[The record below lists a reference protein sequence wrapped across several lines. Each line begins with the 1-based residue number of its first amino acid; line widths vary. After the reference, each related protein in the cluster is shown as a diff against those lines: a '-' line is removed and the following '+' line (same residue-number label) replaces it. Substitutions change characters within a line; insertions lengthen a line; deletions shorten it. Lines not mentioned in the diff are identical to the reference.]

1 VNLNVGLNIDLS
13 STELAHYSRHIQ
25 LSQVGLVGQKKLK
38 AASVL
43 CIGAGGLGCPA
54 LNYLAAAGVGKIGI
68 IDADVV
74 EASNLQRQILYT
86 QADIGQSK
94 ALTAQAR
101 LQAINPHIDIIAYPE
116 RFTAD
121 NAEKIAS
128 EYDIILDGCDNFS
141 TRFLS
146 NDVAYFLKKPLV
158 YGAIFQFEGQV
169 SVFDFS
175 HNDATSRQQL
185 DNGKQEILDEQGA
198 RDRTVERGVDNNAT
212 QEKRQSVES
221 DLHAKS
227 RSLPCYRCLLSNMP
241 APDAVPNCA
250 EAGVFG
256 VLPSIIGSFQAIEVI
271 KYIVGVGDL
280 LTGKLLHYDTLTHRS
295 HTIKLAADPACPLCS
310 EQATIKSIKQEQEAG
325 CSIPTD
331 SNPHHS
337 TPNPEIM
344 NLDVPTFI
352 NRMQA
357 NPSAKIIDIRQ
368 PEELDTYGAIQ
379 GHIHIPLNELPA
391 NLETLSP
398 DDELL
403 FYCQSGKRSLI
414 ALEFFL
420 EQGYNPERIAHLEG
434 GHMAWVREA

>member
-1 VNLNVGLNIDLS
+1 MNLNADLNLDLS
-13 STELAHYSRHIQ
+13 SAELAHYSRHIQ
-25 LSQVGLVGQKKLK
+25 LSQVGLAGQKKLK
-38 AASVL
+38 EASVL

-68 IDADVV
+68 VDADVV
-74 EASNLQRQILYT
+74 DASNLQRQVLYT
-86 QADIGQSK
+86 QADIGKSK
-94 ALTAQAR
+94 TLTAQAR
-101 LQAINPHIDIIAYPE
+101 LQAINPHIDVVAYQE

-121 NAEKIAS
+121 NAEKIAK
-128 EYDIILDGCDNFS
+128 EYDVILDGCDNFS
-141 TRFLS
+141 TRFLT
-146 NDVAYFLKKPLV
+146 NDVAYFLKKPLI

-175 HNDATSRQQL
+175 HNDAT
-185 DNGKQEILDEQGA
+185 
-198 RDRTVERGVDNNAT
+198 

-221 DLHAKS
+221 DLDAKS
-227 RSLPCYRCLLSNMP
+227 RSLPCYRCLLSSMP

-256 VLPSIIGSFQAIEVI
+256 VLPSIIGSFQAIETI
-271 KYIVGVGDL
+271 KYILGLGDL

-295 HTIKLAADPACPLCS
+295 HAIKLAADPNCSLCS
-310 EQATIKSIKQEQEAG
+310 EQATIKNIKQEQDNS
-325 CSIPTD
+325 CSINND
-331 SNPHHS
+331 S
-337 TPNPEIM
+337 TPNPETM

-352 NRMQA
+352 NRIQA
-357 NPSAKIIDIRQ
+357 NPAAKIIDIRQ
-368 PEELDTYGAIQ
+368 PEELDTYGAIE

-391 NLETLSP
+391 NLDTLSV

-420 EQGYNPERIAHLEG
+420 EQGYDPERIAHLEG
-434 GHMAWVREA
+434 GHLAWVREA